1 MTVEK
6 CVVCSGGL
14 KENTLPY
21 NKAIK
26 WFGGHNP
33 WPLGSGPEK
42 AEGRACDKCNDLV
55 VAARL
60 AMHFSTKSD
69 ANDVWDEATAAGIN
83 PTLLSE
89 AILKGGEKE
98 ET

>member
-1 MTVEK
+1 MTVVK
-6 CVVCSGGL
+6 CVVCNEGVL
-14 KENTLPY
+14 DNTCEAHR
-21 NKAIK
+21 AINY
-26 WFGGHNP
+26 FGGHNP
-33 WPLGSGPEK
+33 WPLGKGPDK
-42 AEGRACDKCNDLV
+42 DEGRACDKCNDLV

-60 AMHFSTKSD
+60 ARHFSPKSD

-89 AILKGGEKE
+89 AILKEDTNE